1 MQSSHGDRQPR
12 VDWVSDWFL
21 DTIESTTTRTNA
33 APNRLQAETNHTQR
47 DRQTVRLS
55 DVSHGASST
64 DNEMQILEEAQA
76 EEQIPSVLPGDEL
89 IMERDRDRA
98 VKYVCIRSRPCTM
111 LTSA

>member
-1 MQSSHGDRQPR
+1 MQPLHGDRQSQ
-12 VDWVSDWFL
+12 VDWVPDWFP
-21 DTIESTTTRTNA
+21 DTVDSTTTRTNA
-33 APNRLQAETNHTQR
+33 APNRLQAETNHLQR
-47 DRQTVRLS
+47 DRQTIRLS

-64 DNEMQILEEAQA
+64 GSKMEILEEAQA

-98 VKYVCIRSRPCTM
+98 VKYVCIKSRPCTM